1 MISSGTL
8 HVIGTELVVGTFV
21 LSGIAFLMLFLQK
34 GVHSSDIVAHWALFT
49 GLVFTPLAIFSG
61 ISASPN
67 GPEGNVMLFNKFL
80 LSCAAIGLSVGLL
93 WNRYQN
99 QSTHMN
105 RVHALLGMVT
115 VCLILIT
122 ASFGGMYSRGESLTP
137 FLPKDVAF
145 VFPAWASVILL
156 IMGLIMAGKSAV
168 EHR

>member
-34 GVHSSDIVAHWALFT
+34 GVHSSDIVAHWALFA

-99 QSTHMN
+99 QSIHMN
-105 RVHALLGMVT
+105 RVHALLWHGDCMSHFDY
-115 VCLILIT
+115 CLFRGHVLQ
-122 ASFGGMYSRGESLTP
+122 GESLTP

>member
-1 MISSGTL
+1 M
-8 HVIGTELVVGTFV
+8 GTFV

-34 GVHSSDIVAHWALFT
+34 GVHSSDIVAHWALFA

-99 QSTHMN
+99 QSIHMN

-122 ASFGGMYSRGESLTP
+122 ASFGACTPGGIIDAFSAKRCCVCVSGVGECYLTHHGPDYGREISRR
-137 FLPKDVAF
+137 
-145 VFPAWASVILL
+145 ASMMVYLDPL
-156 IMGLIMAGKSAV
+156 YQL
-168 EHR
+168 

>member
-1 MISSGTL
+1 MISWSTL

-34 GVHSSDIVAHWALFT
+34 GIHSSDIVAHWALFA
-49 GLVFTPLAIFSG
+49 GLMFTPMAIFSG

-67 GPEGNVMLFNKFL
+67 GPEGSVMLFNKFL
-80 LSCAAIGLSVGLL
+80 LSCAAVGLSIGLL

-99 QSTHMN
+99 QLIHMN
-105 RVHALLGMVT
+105 RIHALFGMAA

-122 ASFGGMYSRGESLTP
+122 ASFGGMYTRGESLTP
-137 FLPKDVAF
+137 FLPKDVAY
-145 VFPAWASVILL
+145 VFPVWASIILL
-156 IMGLIMAGKSAV
+156 IMGLIMAGKSAI

>member
-34 GVHSSDIVAHWALFT
+34 GVHSSDIVAHWALFA

-67 GPEGNVMLFNKFL
+67 GPEECDAFQQILAFLRSNRSLSWFVVEPISEPINPYEPGSCFTWHGDCMSHFDYCLFRGHVL
-80 LSCAAIGLSVGLL
+80 
-93 WNRYQN
+93 Q
-99 QSTHMN
+99 
-105 RVHALLGMVT
+105 
-115 VCLILIT
+115 
-122 ASFGGMYSRGESLTP
+122 GESLTP

-156 IMGLIMAGKSAV
+156 IMGLILAGKSAV

>member
-1 MISSGTL
+1 M
-8 HVIGTELVVGTFV
+8 
-21 LSGIAFLMLFLQK
+21 
-34 GVHSSDIVAHWALFT
+34 AHWALFA

-99 QSTHMN
+99 QSIHMN